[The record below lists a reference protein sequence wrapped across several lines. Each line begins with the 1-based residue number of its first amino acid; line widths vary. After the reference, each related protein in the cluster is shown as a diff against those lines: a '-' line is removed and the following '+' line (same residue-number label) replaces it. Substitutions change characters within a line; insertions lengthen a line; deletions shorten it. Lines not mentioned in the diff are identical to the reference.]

1 MEIISYETI
10 LKHLHPFTDNYC
22 SEEYLFLDIETTGLS
37 KERHSIY
44 LIGCAYFNPNHTLI
58 TKQFFAEHPDEEQEM
73 LQQFHSFLSERHF
86 STVITFNGNSFDL
99 RFIEKKEKKYQLPN
113 SCKGLESMDL
123 LKEIKQLNSLFAL
136 PNMRQK
142 TLENFL
148 GILRDDS
155 CDGGQL
161 ISVYQSYAKNRDE
174 NEKTLLLLHNYED
187 VIHMPDLI
195 CLLAYK
201 DFLQTTPVIINATC
215 ENFTNLEGNKCE
227 ELILALENTYQLPGN
242 FHTIQAHSG
251 IHIIKNNRGIHIR
264 VPIHESY
271 VKCYFTDYKNYYY
284 LPAEDQAV
292 HKSVAT
298 YVDKNCREKA
308 TLETCYTKIP
318 VNDAFLHSSQCAE
331 FAHHILTSF
340 L

>member
-1 MEIISYETI
+1 
-10 LKHLHPFTDNYC
+10 
-22 SEEYLFLDIETTGLS
+22 
-37 KERHSIY
+37 
-44 LIGCAYFNPNHTLI
+44 
-58 TKQFFAEHPDEEQEM
+58 
-73 LQQFHSFLSERHF
+73 
-86 STVITFNGNSFDL
+86 
-99 RFIEKKEKKYQLPN
+99 
-113 SCKGLESMDL
+113 
-123 LKEIKQLNSLFAL
+123 
-136 PNMRQK
+136 
-142 TLENFL
+142 
-148 GILRDDS
+148 
-155 CDGGQL
+155 
-161 ISVYQSYAKNRDE
+161 
-174 NEKTLLLLHNYED
+174 
-187 VIHMPDLI
+187 MPDVI

-308 TLETCYTKIP
+308 T
-318 VNDAFLHSSQCAE
+318 
-331 FAHHILTSF
+331 
-340 L
+340 